1 MALLEAK
8 GLGIRFGGLKAVDEF
23 NFEIDENQLFG
34 LIGPNGAGTLSP
46 NSTQPVSTQLY
57 LPDATAFTACSI
69 AR

>member
-34 LIGPNGAGTLSP
+34 LIGPNVQVKLLFLTYLQAYINQQVGVLSLQE
-46 NSTQPVSTQLY
+46 NQ
-57 LPDATAFTACSI
+57 
-69 AR
+69 